1 MSANNLETLVIDRL
15 LKLKVFKR
23 QSVSPFLW
31 ANGWKSPI
39 YCDDKKILS
48 YPKERDFFKL
58 EVSRVLMENFP
69 DADVVAA
76 VATNAIAQ
84 GVLVAE
90 QLNLPFVYIYPRPKD
105 HGLENQIE
113 GDVLPGQKVV
123 VIENQVNLGVH
134 AIQAVEALRMSG
146 CKVLGVLTILDYEI
160 PSSRKLFEKS
170 NVKLVSMATF
180 SQVLDAAKE
189 VGQVSSIEYDEIK
202 KWHKNPAAY
211 KG

>member
-1 MSANNLETLVIDRL
+1 MNNLETLVIDRL

-23 QSVSPFLW
+23 QSLSPFLW

-48 YPKERDFFKL
+48 YPKERDFFKI
-58 EVSRVLMENFP
+58 EISRVLMENFP

-90 QLNLPFVYIYPRPKD
+90 QLNLPFVYIYPKAKD

-113 GDVLPGQKVV
+113 GDVKPGQKVV
-123 VIENQVNLGVH
+123 VIENQVNLGIN
-134 AIQAVEALRMSG
+134 AMQAVKALQMSG

-160 PSSRKLFEKS
+160 PSSRMLFEKS
-170 NVKLVSMATF
+170 GIKLVSMATF
-180 SQVLDAAKE
+180 SQVLDAAKAI
-189 VGQVSSIEYDEIK
+189 GQVTEIEYQEIK
-202 KWHKNPAAY
+202 KWHNNPAEY
-211 KG
+211 KN

>member
-90 QLNLPFVYIYPRPKD
+90 QLNLPFVYVYPRPKD

>member
-90 QLNLPFVYIYPRPKD
+90 QLNLPFVYVYPRPKD

-160 PSSRKLFEKS
+160 PSSRKLFAKS
-170 NVKLVSMATF
+170 DVKLVAMATF
-180 SQVLDAAKE
+180 SQVLDAAKAI
-189 VGQVSSIEYDEIK
+189 GQVSSIEYDEIK
-202 KWHKNPAAY
+202 KWHNNPAAY
-211 KG
+211 KS

>member
-1 MSANNLETLVIDRL
+1 MNDLEKLVIDRL
-15 LKLKVFKR
+15 LNLKVFKR

-58 EVSRVLMENFP
+58 EISRVLMENFP

-90 QLNLPFVYIYPRPKD
+90 QLNLPFVYIYPKPKN

-113 GDVLPGQKVV
+113 GDVKPGQKVV
-123 VIENQVNLGVH
+123 VLENQVNLGVH
-134 AIQAVEALRMSG
+134 AMQAVEALRMSG

-160 PSSRKLFEKS
+160 PSAKALFKKAGVPLVAMAHFS
-170 NVKLVSMATF
+170 NV
-180 SQVLDAAKE
+180 AKE
-189 VGQVSSIEYDEIK
+189 TIAQGQLTEPEYEEIK
-202 KWHKNPAAY
+202 KWHSNPAAY
-211 KG
+211 KK

>member
-1 MSANNLETLVIDRL
+1 MNSLETLVIDRL

-23 QSVSPFLW
+23 QSLSPFLW

-48 YPKERDFFKL
+48 YPKERDFFKI
-58 EVSRVLMENFP
+58 EISRVLMENFP

-90 QLNLPFVYIYPRPKD
+90 QLNLPFVYIYPKAKD

-113 GDVLPGQKVV
+113 GDVKPGQKVV
-123 VIENQVNLGVH
+123 VIENQVNLGIN
-134 AIQAVEALRMSG
+134 AMQAVKALQMSG

-160 PSSRKLFEKS
+160 PSSRQLFDKS
-170 NVKLVSMATF
+170 GIKLVSMATF
-180 SQVLDAAKE
+180 SQVLDAAKAT
-189 VGQVSSIEYDEIK
+189 GQVTEMEYQEIK
-202 KWHKNPAAY
+202 EWHSNPAKY
-211 KG
+211 KN